1 MYVEAD
7 DRMVVLIRSQVMGL
21 VGQKSQTTVR
31 KITCTV
37 NMLEFMFGLGWHS
50 QYENTKITD

>member
-1 MYVEAD
+1 
-7 DRMVVLIRSQVMGL
+7 MGL